1 MQKQKERQKFKNK
14 KLQQKAQK
22 IKNKKRSKTSI
33 GEQ

>member
-1 MQKQKERQKFKNK
+1 MHKQKERQKFKNK
-14 KLQQKAQK
+14 NLQQKAQK